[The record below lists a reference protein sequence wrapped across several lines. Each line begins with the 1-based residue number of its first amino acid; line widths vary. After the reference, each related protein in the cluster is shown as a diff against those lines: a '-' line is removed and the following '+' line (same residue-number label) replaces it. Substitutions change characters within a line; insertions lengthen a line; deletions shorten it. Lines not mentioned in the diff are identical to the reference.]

1 MEISLILAWNQ
12 PGLPKFKASARP
24 EFRRFFFFTFVFVVQ
39 YPQMNVF
46 TRQLNALL
54 SAVSTDVA
62 IDLGTANTLV
72 YVKGKGIV
80 LNEPTIVA
88 INKKTGQLVAVGN
101 EAKTM
106 QGRTPGHID
115 VVRPLVDGVI
125 SDFEVAEEML
135 AYLIGKV
142 RNEMRSLVAPRMLIG
157 VPSGITNVEMR
168 AAQDAAKN
176 AGARDVFLI
185 EEPVAAAI
193 GAKLPISKAVG
204 SMIIDIGG
212 GTTDIA
218 VISLNGLVVSRN
230 LRVAGDHLNSS
241 IMSYIRD
248 QFKVHVGEKTAE
260 DAKIALASISHSDS
274 GKELVARGRDVVT
287 GLPREVVI
295 TDADVRDAVAGQVDT
310 IVETVKNVLEVTPP
324 EVMADVMQRGIHLS
338 GGGALIPGLAPLLE
352 HALQVPVIVVP
363 DPLRA
368 VIRGAGIVIED
379 IDNYKEI
386 LIDHEGT
393 IATQL

>member
-1 MEISLILAWNQ
+1 
-12 PGLPKFKASARP
+12 
-24 EFRRFFFFTFVFVVQ
+24 
-39 YPQMNVF
+39 MNVF
-46 TRQLNALL
+46 SRQLSKIL
-54 SAVSTDVA
+54 SAFSSDIA

-88 INKKTGQLVAVGN
+88 INKKTGQLVGVGN
-101 EAKTM
+101 EAKAM
-106 QGRTPGHID
+106 QGRTPTHIE

-125 SDFEVAEEML
+125 SDFEVTEEML
-135 AYLIGKV
+135 GYLMDKV
-142 RNEMRSLVAPRMLIG
+142 RRDTRTLIAPRILVG

-176 AGARDVFLI
+176 AGAREVFLI

-193 GAKLPISKAVG
+193 GAKLPISKAMG

-230 LRVAGDHLNSS
+230 LRVAGDHLNTS
-241 IMSYIRD
+241 IVTYIRD

-260 DAKIALASISHSDS
+260 DAKIALASISHSEA

-310 IVETVKNVLEVTPP
+310 IVENVRSVLEETPP
-324 EVMADVMQRGIHLS
+324 EVMADIMQRGIHLS
-338 GGGALIPGLAPLLE
+338 GGGALIPGLASLLE
-352 HALQVPVIVVP
+352 HAMQVPVIVVP

-368 VIRGAGIVIED
+368 VIRGAGIVIENLEQYD
-379 IDNYKEI
+379 EI
-386 LIDHEGT
+386 LIDHEGS

>member
-1 MEISLILAWNQ
+1 
-12 PGLPKFKASARP
+12 
-24 EFRRFFFFTFVFVVQ
+24 
-39 YPQMNVF
+39 MNVF
-46 TRQLNALL
+46 SRQLSALL
-54 SAVSTDVA
+54 SAVSTDMA

-106 QGRTPGHID
+106 QGRTPQHID

-135 AYLIGKV
+135 AYLLGKI
-142 RNEMRSLVAPRMLIG
+142 RSENRSLVAPRMLIG

-193 GAKLPISKAVG
+193 GAKLPIQKAVG

-218 VISLNGLVVSRN
+218 VLSLNGLVVSRN
-230 LRVAGDHLNSS
+230 LRVAGDHLNTS

-248 QFKVHVGEKTAE
+248 QFKVYVGEKTAE
-260 DAKIALASISHSDS
+260 DAKIALASISHSDA

-295 TDADVRDAVAGQVDT
+295 TDTDVRDAVAGQVDT
-310 IVETVKNVLEVTPP
+310 IVETVKDVLETTPP
-324 EVMADVMQRGIHLS
+324 EVLADIMQRGVHLS

-368 VIRGAGIVIED
+368 VIRGAGIVIEQLED
-379 IDNYKEI
+379 YGEI
-386 LIDHEGT
+386 LIDHEGS
-393 IATQL
+393 IAT

>member
-1 MEISLILAWNQ
+1 
-12 PGLPKFKASARP
+12 
-24 EFRRFFFFTFVFVVQ
+24 
-39 YPQMNVF
+39 MNVF

-54 SAVSTDVA
+54 SAVSTDMA

-101 EAKTM
+101 EAKVM
-106 QGRTPGHID
+106 LGRTPGHIE

-125 SDFEVAEEML
+125 SDFEVTEEML

-142 RNEMRSLVAPRMLIG
+142 RTEMRPLVAPRVLIG

-168 AAQDAAKN
+168 AAHDAAKN

-185 EEPVAAAI
+185 EEPMAAAI
-193 GAKLPISKAVG
+193 GAKLPIGKSIG
-204 SMIIDIGG
+204 SMIVDIGG

-218 VISLNGLVVSRN
+218 VISLSGLVVSKN
-230 LRVAGDHLNSS
+230 LRIAGDHLNAS
-241 IMSYIRD
+241 ITSYIRD

-260 DAKIALASISHSDS
+260 DAKIALTSIANASG
-274 GKELVARGRDVVT
+274 GKDLVVRGRDVVT
-287 GLPREVVI
+287 GLPREVII
-295 TDADVRDAVAGQVDT
+295 TDTDVRDAVAGHIDT
-310 IVETVKNVLEVTPP
+310 ILENIRTVLEVTPP
-324 EVMADVMQRGIHLS
+324 EVLADIMQRGIHLS
-338 GGGALIPGLAPLLE
+338 GGGALIPGLSTLLE

-379 IDNYKEI
+379 LEAYSEI
-386 LIDHEGT
+386 LLDHE
-393 IATQL
+393 ASFSTQF